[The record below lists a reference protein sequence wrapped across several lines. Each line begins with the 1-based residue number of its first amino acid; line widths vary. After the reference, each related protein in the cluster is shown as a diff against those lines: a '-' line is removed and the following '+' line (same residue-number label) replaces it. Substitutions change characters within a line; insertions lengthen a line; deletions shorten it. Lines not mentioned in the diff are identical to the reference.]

1 MNTTITNAIAQLNID
16 EIDNIDEYILILKA
30 RKKQLRLEKISISN
44 SAKEAAKEAEKAAK
58 LEAKE
63 AEKAAK
69 LEAKEAEKAAKL
81 EAKEAEKVAKL
92 EAKEAEKAAKLE
104 AKEAEKTEKDA
115 IKAAEKAEKDAIK
128 AAEKAEKDAIK
139 VAQKQAKETAKI
151 LTKLQ
156 KSTLKH
162 AKKATGEPVKP
173 KNWAYQNFTRYSN
186 GEDGPTDTE
195 ISEAGGKREW
205 LKTQWT
211 ELTKDQQTADDA
223 PWNVHA

>member
-44 SAKEAAKEAEKAAK
+44 SAKES
-58 LEAKE
+58 
-63 AEKAAK
+63 
-69 LEAKEAEKAAKL
+69 
-81 EAKEAEKVAKL
+81 
-92 EAKEAEKAAKLE
+92 AKEAEKAAKLE

-205 LKTQWT
+205 LKTQWS

>member
-44 SAKEAAKEAEKAAK
+44 SEKES
-58 LEAKE
+58 
-63 AEKAAK
+63 
-69 LEAKEAEKAAKL
+69 
-81 EAKEAEKVAKL
+81 AKEAEKVAKL
-92 EAKEAEKAAKLE
+92 EAKE
-104 AKEAEKTEKDA
+104 
-115 IKAAEKAEKDAIK
+115 AEKAEKDAIK